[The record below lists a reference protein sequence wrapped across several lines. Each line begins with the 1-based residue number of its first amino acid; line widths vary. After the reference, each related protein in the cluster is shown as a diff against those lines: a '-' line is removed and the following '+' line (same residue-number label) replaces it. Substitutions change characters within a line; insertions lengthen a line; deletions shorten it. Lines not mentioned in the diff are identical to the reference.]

1 MKYGKA
7 AADGFAIFLQL
18 PITDIGSESAN
29 GKS

>member
-7 AADGFAIFLQL
+7 AADGFAIFLRLQ
-18 PITDIGSESAN
+18 ITDIGSESAN